1 MISASHVLDLVMK
14 FQLPILES
22 STRFL
27 SQIQAM
33 WTFLLHTKYQETP
46 AKPPDSH
53 LAQLSLYSNTTHVK
67 NCLLIYV
74 GKSQTPPSYPMEGD
88 IIVHVISF
96 DLAAL
101 NEKEFKSK
109 CDDFMNEIKKIL
121 DSLHN
126 KN

>member
-1 MISASHVLDLVMK
+1 
-14 FQLPILES
+14 
-22 STRFL
+22 
-27 SQIQAM
+27 
-33 WTFLLHTKYQETP
+33 
-46 AKPPDSH
+46 
-53 LAQLSLYSNTTHVK
+53 
-67 NCLLIYV
+67 
-74 GKSQTPPSYPMEGD
+74 MEGD